1 MRKFVKISM
10 TGLMLLGIAGVGAG
24 CLGTPP
30 KVEVPE
36 GGDKQQTVI
45 SDAYDYNDDKTA
57 STRPTI
63 PGGYYEP
70 QLPITEVKVTIAESS
85 NITFAD
91 GSREKLITLGVP
103 LTTADFDQS
112 TLGGHE
118 VGGFA
123 VLDENGGISTFNS
136 LTEFAPQSE
145 VTVMPYYAA
154 ENGEYLQ
161 FSSNGIDYTIPG
173 GNGGDGGL
181 KASAFSTSNAIVAGY
196 RGTLISYNG
205 DVSANNW
212 ARFKSA
218 FAREADAEYT
228 YYYTFVNEGET
239 AVSFTAYQMNALKDI
254 TSTDAEMSDHVYI
267 APGQSQK
274 VIIGQ
279 NINKQD
285 GNAMMIIKFDQSISG
300 GFSLGV
306 VHEIVH
312 EIERKDAQIHIVLP
326 NGVSEEEFSVKDTYN
341 RNVTTFDS
349 KLILPT
355 ADQVENHTGEN
366 LMGWRYENGGI
377 INEGVR
383 IYGDVYITP
392 VFPAD
397 VTVSVRLPQ
406 GLTLNGYNAVTKTGE
421 ELVLPT
427 DEQIGV
433 TESNYGSPYGW
444 YNYDTGAIIQQGA
457 TVEGDITIAPYWQT
471 ANGYEY
477 VAVGGAQDYGYNTD
491 EVPSD
496 FYDYSTKKLR
506 GSATYQG
513 KTANGAAAKLIDF
526 GNYGSYLG
534 SVISDTAA
542 VRAGS
547 AMRLDSVNPT
557 KFNTEK
563 VVEYSY
569 FIRNMSATENLAIS
583 IYQIRMSSEYKSST
597 FYQYE
602 SRYCVSVNLAPNTS
616 TKELGQYL
624 LTGGNDNALTYIV
637 FEQDV
642 SSFSFGISIGAKIL
656 GQSAVDEAYDTVR
669 HPNDY
674 SDYMVTM
681 SYDKNEYGGL
691 EVNDNYLTQHAGR
704 LLLAPSEGQYTH
716 MPFGEILEKWVISI
730 NDEIYDLP
738 TTRTY
743 TGIRLPSSGEIK
755 LIPVF
760 KTYFTVTISMPSDGT
775 VRLKDFDSPMR
786 VYEGGHLTLPT
797 NSNLIIEEGYTVA
810 GWRIAGTETR
820 VTNDTYPTDNMIIE
834 PIVQEIT
841 NEPVTMTLDAATPEG
856 FTVADSYLNK
866 WRVGATL
873 SVPAAD
879 EYTNTLNKR
888 LTGWTVTNAAG
899 TVLIENRL
907 TDTFYILT
915 DADKVLTILP
925 TLVDRITINT
935 ELPSGFTLNGYNP
948 DVVRGETITL
958 PTSEQITNNT
968 GRTLA
973 GWFNKAT
980 GRELTNSSVLTGID
994 EITIAPYFNAPAGK
1008 TSVVPGSRSG
1018 GATDYAQNI
1027 SVTRTANTSI
1037 VGGDAMGVEFTSTS
1051 ALSGNNGFRLV
1062 SAHRVTKDIRYKYT
1076 VNITNYG
1083 TNAVSFN
1090 IKALNNGTPGGAGG
1104 AASDT
1109 GNSNTEQVSLV
1120 PGASASVELTIT
1132 ITTTNDNVMLWLS
1145 NFSGGTGFKLGMSMW
1160 LETV

>member
-112 TLGGHE
+112 TLDGHE

-161 FSSNGIDYTIPG
+161 FGSNGIDYTSGSP
-173 GNGGDGGL
+173 NGGMS
-181 KASAFSTSNAIVAGY
+181 ASAFSTSNAIVGGY
-196 RGTLISYNG
+196 RGTLLSYTN

-212 ARFKSA
+212 ARFKSTL
-218 FAREADAEYT
+218 AREADAEYT
-228 YYYTFVNEGET
+228 YYYTFVNEGDT
-239 AVSFTAYQMNALKDI
+239 AVSFTAYQMNAGYTI
-254 TSTDAEMSDHVYI
+254 TSTDAEMSDHVYL

-285 GNAMMIIKFDQSISG
+285 GNAMMIIKFDQPVTG

-326 NGVSEEEFSVKDTYN
+326 NGVSEEEFSVKDTYE
-341 RNVTTFDS
+341 RNVTTFES
-349 KLILPT
+349 KLTLPT
-355 ADQVENHTGEN
+355 DDQIDNNTGEN
-366 LMGWRYENGGI
+366 LIGWKYANGGI

-427 DEQIGV
+427 DEQIGA

-491 EVPSD
+491 QVPSD

-557 KFNTEK
+557 KFSTEK

-624 LTGGNDNALTYIV
+624 LAGGNDNALTYIV

-642 SSFSFGISIGAKIL
+642 SSFSFGIAIGAKIL

-681 SYDKNEYGGL
+681 GYDKNDYGGL
-691 EVNDNYLTQHAGR
+691 EVNANYLTQHAGR

-730 NDEIYDLP
+730 NGEIYDLP

-775 VRLKDFDSPMR
+775 VQLKDFDSPMR

-797 NSNLIIEEGYTVA
+797 NSNLIIAEGYTVA

-841 NEPVTMTLDAATPEG
+841 DEPVTMTLDAATPEG
-856 FTVADSYLNK
+856 FTVSDTYLNK

-873 SVPAAD
+873 SVPTAD
-879 EYTNTLNKR
+879 EYTNNTNKR

-899 TVLIENRL
+899 DFLIRDRL
-907 TDTFYILT
+907 EDSYYVLT

-925 TLVDRITINT
+925 TLVDRITVRT

-948 DVVRGETITL
+948 DVVRGEAITL
-958 PTSEQITNNT
+958 PTSGQITNNT

-980 GRELTNSSVLTGID
+980 GRALTNSSVLTGID
-994 EITIAPYFNAPAGK
+994 EITIAPYFNVPTGK
-1008 TSVVPGSRSG
+1008 TPIEPGSRSG
-1018 GATDYAQNI
+1018 GAVDHEENI

-1051 ALSGNNGFRLV
+1051 TLAANSGFRIL
-1062 SAHRVTKDIRYKYT
+1062 SAHTITVNTTYKYT

-1083 TNAVSFN
+1083 TNTVSFD
-1090 IKALNNGTPGGAGG
+1090 IKALNRGWPNGSGNYL
-1104 AASDT
+1104 DN
-1109 GNSNTEQVSLV
+1109 GNSNTERVSLA
-1120 PGASASVELTIT
+1120 PGASATVELTIKL
-1132 ITTTNDNVMLWLS
+1132 TTSNDNVLTWLS